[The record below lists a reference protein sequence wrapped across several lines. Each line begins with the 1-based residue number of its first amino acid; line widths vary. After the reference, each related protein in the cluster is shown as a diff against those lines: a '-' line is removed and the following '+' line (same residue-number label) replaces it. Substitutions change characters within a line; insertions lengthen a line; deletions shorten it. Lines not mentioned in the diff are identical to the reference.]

1 MATGTDVEPMDQEHR
16 NILRRCKATF
26 VKDMDPEEV
35 FLQMDDPLLFT
46 IEDENKIKSKDLTQQ
61 QKCETLL
68 EMLPRKGARAYDIF
82 KKTIEIVHPHLARTI
97 VEAGK

>member
-1 MATGTDVEPMDQEHR
+1 MATGTDVEPMDEEHR
-16 NILRRCKATF
+16 KILRKCKATF

-35 FLQMDDPLLFT
+35 LLQMEDPLLFT
-46 IEDENKIKSKDLTQQ
+46 IGDENKIKSMYLTRQ

-82 KKTIEIVHPHLARTI
+82 KNTIETVHPHLARTI
-97 VEAGK
+97 LEAGK